1 MTEHW
6 FYHLEHAT
14 VESVLPMLLEKSLE
28 KGWRCLVKTT
38 PDTLQYFDEFLWS
51 FKDDSF
57 LPHGRD
63 DEPLADLSPVI
74 LSSTLQ
80 AADGADVVILL
91 GGEDIEELSGVTRC
105 LFMINGKNSDD
116 VQNARARW
124 VRLKKLGANLSYYQQ
139 DDRGRWQKKA

>member
-28 KGWRCLVKTT
+28 RDWRCLVKTT
-38 PDTLQYFDEFLWS
+38 PDTLSYYNDFLWS
-51 FKDDSF
+51 FRDDSF
-57 LPHGRD
+57 LPHSRD
-63 DEPLADLSPVI
+63 DEPLADLNPVI
-74 LSSTLQ
+74 LS
-80 AADGADVVILL
+80 ANADVAKGVDVVILL
-91 GGEDIEELSGVTRC
+91 GGQDIENFNGVTRC
-105 LFMINGKNSDD
+105 MFMINGKNAED

-124 VRLKKLGANLSYYQQ
+124 ARLKKFGADLSYYQQ